1 MRCDIHVKTPIYQ
14 CSYQTCIEY
23 EMDSANHEHSQNL
36 HIHTHTLIYSNNS
49 WLLFCS
55 LSFAFAFA
63 FSTVYFICES
73 GDGWHFLS
81 RMYALSRLKQ
91 ALNVC
96 SKFWHTSECDNTAIK
111 RNSAMQRT
119 QAHRM
124 CAQIFSPMRQRKF
137 LLMHKM
143 YAKKITLR
151 FDYTDRRPCRVL
163 FTADR
168 IENYNCDSVSEMR
181 TKLSFSLHTSF
192 TWNTLLHV
200 YAAYTT
206 DVAFVEYTELF
217 FII

>member
-1 MRCDIHVKTPIYQ
+1 MWKPPFINAATKHVLNMKWIQQITSTVKIYT
-14 CSYQTCIEY
+14 Y
-23 EMDSANHEHSQNL
+23 
-36 HIHTHTLIYSNNS
+36 THTLIYSNNS

-96 SKFWHTSECDNTAIK
+96 SKLWHTSECDNTAIK

-124 CAQIFSPMRQRKF
+124 CAQIFSPMCQRKF

-151 FDYTDRRPCRVL
+151 FDYTDRWPCRVL
-163 FTADR
+163 FCLIHLR
-168 IENYNCDSVSEMR
+168 GYRWSHW
-181 TKLSFSLHTSF
+181 KLQLR
-192 TWNTLLHV
+192 
-200 YAAYTT
+200 
-206 DVAFVEYTELF
+206 
-217 FII
+217 